1 MNGKIFMRFFIT
13 FLFFFT
19 VVCVRAEMPPQP
31 QREFRA
37 VWMATIDNIDFP
49 TGKNL
54 SVEEQKK
61 ELLRNLELARELKL
75 NAVIFQVRPMC
86 DALYESKIEP
96 WSEFLTGKMGKPQAF
111 DPLRFLIAEAHRR
124 GIQVH
129 AWFNPYRAYHPAAKT
144 VSPNHI
150 SRRRPDLVRKYGK
163 YLWLDPSEKE
173 VQDYSLSVVLD
184 VVRRYDVDGI
194 HFDDYFYPYPEK
206 DAGGNKIEF
215 PDDENW
221 QKYLQ
226 TAARF
231 NEYMRTATRYSRP
244 RVRRIPLKRDDWR
257 RANVNQFIEAV
268 GREIKKIKP
277 EILYGV
283 SPFGIWQ
290 PAPEKGIE
298 GLNAYAELYA
308 DSRKWLRDG
317 SVDYLAPQL
326 YWETARQGQSFPVL
340 LDWWK
345 SENLKNRHLWSGIA
359 PYRIGSNANFTAV
372 EIANQIKLTRN
383 SPRSLGAIH
392 FSFKSLRNDLG
403 GIQKTLRENVYT
415 QDALIPPTDWIK
427 APKPLAPKVKITR
440 DEKFVRA
447 AWTEQGARKAFWFVV
462 YAKDRNGWNYS
473 ILPNSQKSI
482 SLSADRKIEKII
494 VTSVDRL
501 GNESRNR
508 D

>member
-1 MNGKIFMRFFIT
+1 MRFFMT
-13 FLFFFT
+13 LLFFFT
-19 VVCVRAEMPPQP
+19 FVSAPAETLPQP
-31 QREFRA
+31 EREFRA
-37 VWMATIDNIDFP
+37 VWMATVENIDFP
-49 TGKNL
+49 TRKNL
-54 SVEEQKK
+54 SINEQKA

-75 NAVIFQVRPMC
+75 NAVVFQVRPMC
-86 DALYESKIEP
+86 DAVYESKIEP

-124 GIQVH
+124 GILVH
-129 AWFNPYRAYHPAAKT
+129 AWFNPYRAFHPGAKT
-144 VSPNHI
+144 VSENHI
-150 SRRRPDLVRKYGK
+150 SKRRPDLVRKYGK
-163 YLWLDPSEKE
+163 YLWLDPSDRE
-173 VQDYSLSVVLD
+173 VQEYSLSVVLD

-221 QKYLQ
+221 REYLR

-231 NEYMRTATRYSRP
+231 SRGGG
-244 RVRRIPLKRDDWR
+244 RRIPLKRDDWR
-257 RANVNQFIEAV
+257 RANVNNFIEAV

-277 EILYGV
+277 EVLYGV
-283 SPFGIWQ
+283 SPFAIWQ

-298 GLNAYAELYA
+298 GFNSYAGLYA

-317 SVDYLAPQL
+317 TIDYLAPQL

-345 SENLKNRHLWSGIA
+345 AENVKNRHIWSGIA
-359 PYRIGSNANFTAV
+359 PYRIGSNPNFTAV
-372 EIANQIKLTRN
+372 EISNQIKLTRN
-383 SPRSLGAIH
+383 SPATLGAIH
-392 FSFKSLRNDLG
+392 FSFRSLRGDFG

-415 QDALIPPTDWIK
+415 KDALIPPTAWIK
-427 APKPLAPKVKITR
+427 ARKPLAPKVKLER
-440 DEKFVRA
+440 DNKFVRA
-447 AWTEQGARKAFWFVV
+447 VWTEQGARKAFWFVI
-462 YAKDRNGWNYS
+462 YAKDKNGWNYS
-473 ILPNSQKSI
+473 ILPASQKTI

-501 GNESRNR
+501 GNESQVN
-508 D
+508 